1 MILKGELI
9 LETTWSLK
17 ELYDSFSSQDFLDDL
32 KHLDTLI
39 KSYHQFAES
48 LPIADEAV
56 VSTLEHYLDF
66 QLQFNDLF
74 QKLFSFCSLTL
85 STDTSNEEAL
95 KYSDILNEK
104 SSSLAK
110 SETAINHW
118 IGNLEALD
126 LSLDA
131 SERLKEHQFFFKEIQ
146 LFSRY
151 LLSENEEAIIAKM
164 QNTGSTAWS
173 KLKDTLTSQLMV
185 DIPLEGKIK
194 SMPLTMARNLAH
206 DTSSQVRKNA
216 YEAELKAYSKI
227 EDALAAALSNIK
239 GEVITTSSLRGYE
252 SPLQET
258 LMKSRMKQ
266 ETLQAMLEAMQ
277 ESLPIFRNF
286 LKTKARLLG
295 HKGGLPFYD
304 LFAPM
309 GGHSET
315 FDYKNGTAFVLKQ
328 FETFSKS
335 LAEYAKGAIEKA
347 WIDVYPKQGKVG
359 GAFCSN
365 LHVIKES
372 RFLLNY
378 GDQFS
383 DVVTLSHE
391 LGHGFHGYCL
401 TNESSL
407 NSSYPMP
414 LAETASTFCET
425 IVKKAAIKNGSEDE
439 VFAILEAELTDST
452 QIIVDI
458 YSRYLFETALFSR
471 RKESSIGAKELND
484 LMIKAQ
490 KEAYGDGLDPEYLH
504 PYMWA
509 CKPHYYDAST
519 NFYNFPYAFG
529 LLFAKGL
536 YAKYLEQGTDFV
548 QAYEQLLSITGKNT
562 AEEVA
567 QTVGIDLTS
576 KKFWQQS
583 LKIITDDIQM
593 FEELAQ
599 KKLQK

>member
-1 MILKGELI
+1 M
-9 LETTWSLK
+9 ETTWSLK
-17 ELYDSFSSQDFLDDL
+17 ELYDSFNSQEFLNDL
-32 KHLDTLI
+32 KQLDTLI
-39 KSYHQFAES
+39 ESYHQFAKS
-48 LPIADEAV
+48 LSPSNHEV
-56 VSTLEHYLDF
+56 VSKLEQYLDF
-66 QLQFNDLF
+66 QLQFNNLF

-118 IGNLEALD
+118 IGKLESLEA
-126 LSLDA
+126 SLEA
-131 SERLKEHQFFFKEIQ
+131 SPRLKEHEFFLKEIKR
-146 LFSRY
+146 FSQY
-151 LLSENEEAIIAKM
+151 LLSDNEEAIIAKM

-173 KLKDTLTSQLMV
+173 KLKDILTSQLMV
-185 DIPLEGKIK
+185 EVPLKGETK

-206 DTSSQVRKNA
+206 DPSQEVRKNA
-216 YEAELKAYSKI
+216 YEAELKAYSRI
-227 EDALAAALSNIK
+227 EDALAASLSNIK
-239 GEVITTSSLRGYE
+239 GEVLTTSLLRGYE

-258 LMKSRMKQ
+258 LIKSRMKK
-266 ETLQAMLEAMQ
+266 ETLEAMLEAMK
-277 ESLPIFRNF
+277 ENLPIFRNF

-295 HKGGLPFYD
+295 HEGGLPFYD

-309 GGHSET
+309 SGHSET
-315 FDYKNGTAFVLKQ
+315 FDYEHGTAFVLKQ
-328 FETFSKS
+328 FETFSKT
-335 LAEYAKGAIEKA
+335 LANYAKGAIENA

-407 NSSYPMP
+407 NSGYPMP

-425 IVKKAAIKNGSEDE
+425 IVKKAAIKDGSDDE
-439 VFAILEAELTDST
+439 VFTILEAELTDST

-471 RKESSIGAKELND
+471 RQESSVGAKELKD

-490 KEAYGDGLDPEYLH
+490 KEAYGDALDPEYLH

-509 CKPHYYDAST
+509 CKPHYYDASA

-536 YAKYLEQGTDFV
+536 YAKYLEQGEDFV
-548 QAYEQLLSITGKNT
+548 QAYEQLLSITGKHT

-576 KKFWQQS
+576 KEFWQQS
-583 LKIITDDIQM
+583 LKIITDDIQV

>member
-1 MILKGELI
+1 MEGELV
-9 LETTWSLK
+9 LQTTWSLK
-17 ELYDSFSSQDFLDDL
+17 ELYDSFKSPAFLDDL
-32 KHLDTLI
+32 KQVDALI
-39 KSYHQFAES
+39 QSYHHFAED
-48 LPIADEAV
+48 IASSPHNV
-56 VSTLEHYLDF
+56 TSTLEQYLDF
-66 QLQFNDLF
+66 QIRFNDLF

-104 SSSLAK
+104 GSSLAK
-110 SETAINHW
+110 SEAAVNHW
-118 IGNLEALD
+118 IGNLEQLD
-126 LSLDA
+126 DLLSQ
-131 SERLKEHQFFFKEIQ
+131 SSRLEEHRFLFKEIQ

-151 LLSENEEAIIAKM
+151 LLSDDEEAIIAKM

-173 KLKDTLTSQLMV
+173 KLKDTVTSQLMV
-185 DIPLEGKIK
+185 DVPLADEVK

-206 DTSSQVRKNA
+206 DPNPTVRKAA
-216 YEAELKAYSKI
+216 YEAELKSYSKI
-227 EDALAAALSNIK
+227 EDSLAACISNIK
-239 GEVITTSSLRGYE
+239 GEVITTSQLRGYD

-258 LMKSRMKQ
+258 LMKSRLKK
-266 ETLQAMLEAMQ
+266 ETLEAMLEAMK
-277 ESLPIFRNF
+277 ESLPKFRKF
-286 LKTKARLLG
+286 LQTKAKLLG
-295 HKGGLPFYD
+295 HKAGLPFYD

-309 GGHSET
+309 KGHSET
-315 FDYKNGTAFVLKQ
+315 FDYEHGTSFVLKQ
-328 FETFSKS
+328 FATFSDT
-335 LAEYAKGAIEKA
+335 LANYAKEAIEQS

-365 LHVIKES
+365 LHVIKQS

-401 TNESSL
+401 NDESSL

-425 IVKKAAIKNGSEDE
+425 IVKKAAIKSGSDDE
-439 VFAILEAELTDST
+439 IFAILEAELTDST

-458 YSRYLFETALFSR
+458 YSRYLFETALFEKR
-471 RKESSIGAKELND
+471 QESSLGVKALNEM
-484 LMIKAQ
+484 MIKAQ
-490 KEAYGDGLDPEYLH
+490 KEAYGDGLDSNYLH

-509 CKPHYYDAST
+509 CKPHYYDASS

-536 YAKYLEQGTDFV
+536 YAKYLEQGDPFV
-548 QAYEQLLSITGKNT
+548 KDYEQLLSVTGKNSV
-562 AEEVA
+562 EDVA
-567 QTVGIDLTS
+567 RTVGIDLTS
-576 KKFWQQS
+576 KEFWQQS
-583 LKIITDDIQM
+583 LKIITDDIEK
-593 FEELAQ
+593 FEQLAQ
-599 KKLQK
+599 KKL